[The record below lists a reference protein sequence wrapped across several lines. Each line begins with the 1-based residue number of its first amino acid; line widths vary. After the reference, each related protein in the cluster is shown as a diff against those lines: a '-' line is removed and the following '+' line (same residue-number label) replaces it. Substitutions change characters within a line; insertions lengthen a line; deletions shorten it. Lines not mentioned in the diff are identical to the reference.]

1 MMKEKINNKKIIFAS
16 SSPRRKK
23 IIENYSYD
31 FLFKNPKF
39 IEAEKT
45 NKSAKHFTQY
55 NATEKAKSVSKIF
68 PQNYVVSADT
78 VLDYNGKVI
87 GKPLN
92 KLDALHSLKLL
103 NGDYHK
109 VITSLAIVKDNELIS
124 SANKITLVKTYKI
137 SLDKIKQ
144 YLLTDYYKDKAG
156 SYGIQNNKFVFV
168 KEFFGCYLN
177 IVGLPICLLGEI
189 LTENNINKNIKF
201 TLCNEEK
208 L

>member
-1 MMKEKINNKKIIFAS
+1 MKEKINNKKIIFAS

-23 IIENYSYD
+23 IIQNYRYD

-39 IEAEKT
+39 IEGVKT

-55 NATEKAKSVSKIF
+55 NATEKAISVSKIF
-68 PQNYVVSADT
+68 PQNYVISADT
-78 VLDYNGKVI
+78 VLDYKGKVI

-92 KLDALHSLKLL
+92 KLDALHTLKLL
-103 NGDYHK
+103 NGDYHE
-109 VITSLAIVKDNELIS
+109 VITSLAIVKDNELIT

-168 KEFFGCYLN
+168 KEFYGCYLN

-189 LTENNINKNIKF
+189 LTEIKFKKSIKF
-201 TLCNEEK
+201 TLCNKEK